1 MADRP
6 TLASAAKLYE
16 KIGYTPTGGEVT
28 RAADCLVEAS
38 ELIRDEAEKTW
49 LNDAESAVVDV
60 PPVVERVC
68 LAAAY
73 RGFDNAR
80 ALTQR
85 SIGDDS
91 KSWDR
96 AGVEGGAQVYLT
108 ATEKRR
114 VRKAAGGSTF
124 QAVTMVSP
132 YSGDYPTL
140 TDTVLGS

>member
-6 TLASAAKLYE
+6 TLATADKLYD
-16 KIGYTPTGGEVT
+16 KIGYIPTGDEAT
-28 RAADCLVEAS
+28 RAEDCLVEAS

-49 LNDAESAVVDV
+49 LNTGGDAVVDV
-60 PPVVERVC
+60 PPAVERIC
-68 LAAAY
+68 LSAAY

-80 ALTQR
+80 ALSQR

-96 AGVEGGAQVYLT
+96 VGVEGGAQVYLT
-108 ATEKRR
+108 PTEKRR

-124 QAVTMVSP
+124 QAVTLVSP
-132 YSGDYPTL
+132 YSGDAVTSAESL
-140 TDTVLGS
+140 LGL